1 MGKERNI
8 GSVPRPDI
16 ICIEGNGARPSH
28 FGTGWYEGEVMY
40 TLNSTEVH
48 AVAYAVRD
56 REGAERD
63 NSIRASS
70 M

>member
-1 MGKERNI
+1 MGEERNI
-8 GSVPRPDI
+8 GCVPRPDI

-48 AVAYAVRD
+48 AVAYAVRSE
-56 REGAERD
+56 EGTEND
-63 NSIRASS
+63 NSVGASS
-70 M
+70 V